1 MKSTSQSSKSKY
13 RTENYKPNSKTYSQ
27 TFSNLEDDYLFDKET
42 KTLIKVGQ
50 INIQE
55 KIQSNE
61 GCALDKILDKFID
74 FGVIDSGVL
83 NNGVRKPR
91 LDLAQLGEIYSQAD
105 FYKTKYGLD
114 ENMSPEDVFKYVIE
128 LEKSNKTNIENLVK
142 KDNISKEEVKTDET
156 KKVVEESK

>member
-1 MKSTSQSSKSKY
+1 MKY
-13 RTENYKPNSKTYSQ
+13 RNENYKPILKEYSQ
-27 TFSNLEDDYLFDKET
+27 TFTEYEDDYLFDKES
-42 KTLIKVGQ
+42 KKLIKVGQ

-74 FGVIDSGVL
+74 FGVVDTGIL

-105 FYKTKYGLD
+105 YYKSKYGLD
-114 ENMSPEDVFKYVIE
+114 DNMTPEDVFKTVIE
-128 LEKSNKTNIENLVK
+128 LEKSNKTNIESLVK
-142 KDNISKEEVKTDET
+142 KENISKEEVKTDET
-156 KKVVEESK
+156 KKINEESK

>member
-1 MKSTSQSSKSKY
+1 MKY
-13 RTENYKPNSKTYSQ
+13 RNENYKPDSKCYSQ
-27 TFSNLEDDYLFDKET
+27 TFSDLENDYLFDKES
-42 KTLIKVGQ
+42 KTLVKVGQ

-74 FGVIDSGVL
+74 FGVVDSGLL

-105 FYKTKYGLD
+105 YYKSKYGLD
-114 ENMSPEDVFKYVIE
+114 ETLTPEEVFKSVIE
-128 LEKSNKTNIENLVK
+128 LEKSNKSNIDTLVK
-142 KDNISKEEVKTDET
+142 KENIIKEEVKTDET
-156 KKVVEESK
+156 KKVNEESK

>member
-1 MKSTSQSSKSKY
+1 MKY
-13 RTENYKPNSKTYSQ
+13 RNESYKPDSKTYSQ
-27 TFSNLEDDYLFDKET
+27 NFSEFEDDYLLDKET
-42 KTLIKVGQ
+42 KTLIKVGE

-74 FGVIDSGVL
+74 FGIVDTGIL

-105 FYKTKYGLD
+105 YYKSKYNLD
-114 ENMSPEDVFKYVIE
+114 EKMSPEDVFNYVIE
-128 LEKSNKTNIENLVK
+128 LEKSNQKNIENLVK
-142 KDNISKEEVKTDET
+142 KDTISKEEVKTDET
-156 KKVVEESK
+156 KKTNEESK